1 MLLKLLLMYI
11 LNIFMKEFCKT
22 KIVATIGPSSWD
34 LNVLKDMISNGMD
47 VARIN
52 ASFADFDEL
61 DRVSR
66 MIRSI
71 SPRVGLMLDTKGH
84 KIRVSG
90 FEKEKY
96 LKEKETLIIVSEG
109 YFNSNQLSDKYISTT
124 YPTLHQ
130 DITRNS
136 TILLDDGSI
145 VLNVIDIKG
154 QEVLCEI
161 VQGGILKPKKTVNV
175 PNTHLNFPT
184 LSDKDRE
191 DIKYA
196 VENNFDY
203 ISASFIRNITDVA
216 VVREV
221 MGKSNTKLIAKI
233 EDREGID
240 NFDQILALVD
250 GIMIARGDMG
260 VEIPLEEVPVVQK
273 QMIFKCRSVGKPV
286 IVATQMLE
294 SMREN
299 IRPTRAEVSDVAN
312 AIMDGC
318 DAVMLSAET
327 STGQY
332 PVQSVTMMND
342 IALKVENVLRPQKV
356 GGYTQASV
364 ETDEL
369 CSSVFDLAN
378 NLYLK
383 GIIVISQSGKTSLSL
398 ARHRLNIPIWEIS
411 NDIQRIRQNSLVR
424 GVKGYYLKDFPTD
437 RDSAILSS
445 VECIYSYGELDLN
458 DKIAIISGSSI
469 KNRSNNS
476 ILEIV
481 KVKDVIGS

>member
-1 MLLKLLLMYI
+1 MDS
-11 LNIFMKEFCKT
+11 FCKT
-22 KIVATIGPSSWD
+22 KIIATIGPSSWD
-34 LNVLKDMISNGMD
+34 ETTLREMITYGMD

-52 ASFADFDEL
+52 ASFADFAEL
-61 DRVSR
+61 DRVSKS
-66 MIRSI
+66 IRDI
-71 SPRVGLMLDTKGH
+71 SPRVALMLDTKGY
-84 KIRVSG
+84 KIRITR
-90 FEKEKY
+90 FDTDRQ
-96 LKEKETLIIVSEG
+96 LKEGTNVIIVPDSYKKDQDLPE
-109 YFNSNQLSDKYISTT
+109 NYISIT
-124 YPTLHQ
+124 YQTLHM
-130 DITRNS
+130 DIARNS
-136 TILLDDGSI
+136 EILLDDGNL
-145 VLNVIDIKG
+145 VVKVIDIKDE
-154 QEVLCEI
+154 EVVCI
-161 VQGGILKPKKTVNV
+161 VEQGGILKPKKTLNI
-175 PNTHLNFPT
+175 PNTHLTFPP
-184 LSDKDRE
+184 LSQKDID
-191 DIKYA
+191 DIKFA
-196 VENNFDY
+196 VANGFDF
-203 ISASFIRNITDVA
+203 ISASFIRNINDVA
-216 VVREV
+216 NIREI
-221 MGKSNTKLIAKI
+221 MGNTQTKLIAKI

-240 NFDQILALVD
+240 NFDQILNFVD
-250 GIMIARGDMG
+250 GVMVARGDMG
-260 VEIPLEEVPVVQK
+260 VEIPLEEVPIVQK
-273 QMIFKCRSVGKPV
+273 EMVYKCRCVGKPV

-294 SMREN
+294 SMKEN
-299 IRPTRAEVSDVAN
+299 VRPTRAEVSDVAN

-332 PVQSVTMMND
+332 PIQSVTMMND

-369 CSSVFDLAN
+369 CSSIFDLTN
-378 NLYLK
+378 NLHLK

-469 KNRSNNS
+469 KNRSNNT
-476 ILEIV
+476 ILEISI
-481 KVKDVIGS
+481 VKDVIGS